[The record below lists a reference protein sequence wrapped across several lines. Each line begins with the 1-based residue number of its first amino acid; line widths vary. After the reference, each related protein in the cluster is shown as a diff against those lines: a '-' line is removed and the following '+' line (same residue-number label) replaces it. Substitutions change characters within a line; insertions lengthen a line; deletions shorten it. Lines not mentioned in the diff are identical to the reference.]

1 MGDKLHKGEITVEG
15 NLNGFFYYKTKNRK
29 VGFSP

>member
-1 MGDKLHKGEITVEG
+1 MGDKLHKVEITVEG
-15 NLNGFFYYKTKNRK
+15 NLNGIFCYRTKSRK